1 MKLHLTRGKRALAFN
16 LNDFAVNHFA
26 ILEWIGLLPFRRF
39 CGTRVIRVIRV
50 IRDDSGGG
58 GGPPFIIAPT

>member
-1 MKLHLTRGKRALAFN
+1 LAFN